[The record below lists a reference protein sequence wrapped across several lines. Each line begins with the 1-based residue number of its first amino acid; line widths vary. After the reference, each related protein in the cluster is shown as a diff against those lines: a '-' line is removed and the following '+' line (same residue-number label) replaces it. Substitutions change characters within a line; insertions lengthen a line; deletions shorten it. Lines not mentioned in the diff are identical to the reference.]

1 MAFLFREDA
10 REGTAVDGGAGA
22 TVVSGPIVVS
32 PTGWGGA
39 MGATGTGWPIGAAGV
54 VGVRDGVG
62 NTGNVRDGPSRCCT
76 YDGIVI
82 GRHESG
88 TDG

>member
-10 REGTAVDGGAGA
+10 WEGTAVDGGAGA
-22 TVVSGPIVVS
+22 TVISGPIVVS
-32 PTGWGGA
+32 TNGWGSTT
-39 MGATGTGWPIGAAGV
+39 GATGTGWPIGAAGI
-54 VGVRDGVG
+54 VGVRNGVG
-62 NTGNVRDGPSRCCT
+62 KTDNVRDGPSRGCT

-82 GRHESG
+82 GRYESG